1 VLSHPP
7 NSPLSAAL
15 SELPGL
21 LLATDSFDQLMQQI
35 ADLAARTVP
44 GAATSAITLAAEGR
58 VITVAAAD
66 PLARLLDEHQYDLDE
81 GPCLQALHT
90 GVSVSC
96 PDLARDDRWNG
107 YPARALAHGVSAV
120 HATPLIVRGDAIGA
134 LNLYGR
140 RPHAF
145 DTDSTELAAQLA
157 QLATI
162 AITGALRT
170 YGSVTLTDQLR
181 TALNTRSVI
190 DQAIGILIA
199 TQHCTPDQALA
210 ALRGTSQNRNIRL
223 NDVARDLVERTIDG
237 TPDQPA
243 NST

>member
-1 VLSHPP
+1 LCRPISGG
-7 NSPLSAAL
+7 SL
-15 SELPGL
+15 
-21 LLATDSFDQLMQQI
+21 I
-35 ADLAARTVP
+35 W
-44 GAATSAITLAAEGR
+44 
-58 VITVAAAD
+58 
-66 PLARLLDEHQYDLDE
+66 
-81 GPCLQALHT
+81 QAN
-90 GVSVSC
+90 
-96 PDLARDDRWNG
+96 LARDDRWNG
-107 YPARALAHGVSAV
+107 YPARALADGVSAV

-134 LNLYGR
+134 LNLYAR
-140 RPHAF
+140 QPHAF
-145 DTDSTELAAQLA
+145 DTDSTELATQLA

-223 NDVARDLVERTIDG
+223 NDVARDLVERTIDD